1 MILCIFADTRLV
13 PGGCHRN
20 ITAVENVDHLDII
33 RIARGIYRA
42 QLMRGKRVSPGSS
55 HRMCDG
61 DTVELN
67 ENCSGS
73 DQIRLTI
80 DIGDGLSSLSASLLV
95 LLAIT
100 SKSVPCALRFV
111 GP

>member
-1 MILCIFADTRLV
+1 M
-13 PGGCHRN
+13 
-20 ITAVENVDHLDII
+20 DHLDII

-42 QLMRGKRVSPGSS
+42 QLMRGKRVSLGSS